1 MGVNVGAPA
10 IAGSAIVAYQTAN
23 PYPTTNIADKL
34 TQIHTEMFILNAS
47 TLNGFEGWANYRRT
61 GLPVLIPTN
70 YPGNA
75 TNGTIMRRLIYP
87 VNEKGLNAN
96 YDAAVAAQGPDLF
109 TTRMWWD
116 K

>member
-1 MGVNVGAPA
+1 PNLS
-10 IAGSAIVAYQTAN
+10 GSVAAYQAANLYPAVAGNRLTA
-23 PYPTTNIADKL
+23 
-34 TQIHTEMFILNAS
+34 IHTEMFILNAS

-75 TNGTIMRRLIYP
+75 TGGTIMRRLIYP
-87 VNEKGLNAN
+87 VSEQGQNVN
-96 YDAAVAAQGPDLF
+96 YKAAVAAQGPDLF
-109 TTRMWWD
+109 TTKMWWD